1 VTYFIYNILAQT
13 HQLYI
18 ESKNSLFPHNKD
30 QRMQSRKLII
40 KYTCKLQVWYKYV
53 MLKELRQTHAKPI
66 PQKTSP
72 DPLQFSYAPFLPVSI
87 LDAAT
92 WQVMLSMAEIK
103 QTRKI
108 KTMFPLLPCTVNDI
122 TVPLRPYCSI
132 LIATRLR
139 HPSLFVPAPLAIVTT
154 LCQSEHRSPSSPSLP
169 PYLCQTIVIFCWT
182 CQIAITD

>member
-1 VTYFIYNILAQT
+1 M
-13 HQLYI
+13 
-18 ESKNSLFPHNKD
+18 
-30 QRMQSRKLII
+30 RRKRFG
-40 KYTCKLQVWYKYV
+40 TPA
-53 MLKELRQTHAKPI
+53 EP
-66 PQKTSP
+66 KTSESRSTP
-72 DPLQFSYAPFLPVSI
+72 VLLCSFLPVSI

-154 LCQSEHRSPSSPSLP
+154 LCQSQHRSPSSPSLP
-169 PYLCQTIVIFCWT
+169 PYLCQTIVIFC
-182 CQIAITD
+182 